1 MSKNK
6 ELRERIKNDV
16 DGYIRSLPV
25 MATEPEKRRPREE
38 NMSRE
43 AVERF
48 QDESYEGLV
57 AMGLH
62 L

>member
-1 MSKNK
+1 MNK

-16 DGYIRSLPV
+16 EGYIRSLPNE
-25 MATEPEKRRPREE
+25 APSKGERPRAE
-38 NMSRE
+38 NESPE
-43 AVERF
+43 ALKRF